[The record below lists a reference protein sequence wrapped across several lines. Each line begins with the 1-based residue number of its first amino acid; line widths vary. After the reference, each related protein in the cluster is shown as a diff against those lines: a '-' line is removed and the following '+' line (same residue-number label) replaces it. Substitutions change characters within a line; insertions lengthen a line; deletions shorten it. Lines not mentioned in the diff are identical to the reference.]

1 MSDALTDFFNQ
12 PERTQDKWN
21 RVVQAI
27 SRMRADRVSLFRAA
41 REFGVSPKEVVRL
54 GGSALRKTPTGRYV
68 AKPTDDLLRVLS
80 LPGKR
85 GLREIALDDSR
96 EASLVGRYW
105 DAVRLYL
112 QTGDASALR
121 RFRGKFVRDADGR
134 RFDLLTDLDELNR
147 WGSAGVLTFE
157 SIYAGG
163 LR

>member
-1 MSDALTDFFNQ
+1 
-12 PERTQDKWN
+12 
-21 RVVQAI
+21 
-27 SRMRADRVSLFRAA
+27 MRADHVSLFRAA
-41 REFGVSPKEVVRL
+41 REFGVSPNEVVRL
-54 GGSALRKTPTGRYV
+54 GGSALRKTPSGRYV

-121 RFRGKFVRDADGR
+121 RFQGKFVQEADGR
-134 RFDLLTDLDELNR
+134 RFDLITNLDELDR
-147 WGSAGVLTFE
+147 LGSAGVLSFE
-157 SIYAGG
+157 SIYA
-163 LR
+163 RSA

>member
-1 MSDALTDFFNQ
+1 MNPERFFNQ
-12 PERTQDKWN
+12 SKRSQDTWN

-27 SRMRADRVSLFRAA
+27 SRMRADHVSLFQAA
-41 REFGVSPKEVVRL
+41 HEFGVSPNEVVRL
-54 GGSALRKTPTGRYV
+54 GGSALRKTPKGRYV

-85 GLREIALDDSR
+85 GIREIALDDSR

-112 QTGDASALR
+112 QTGDDSALR
-121 RFRGKFVRDADGR
+121 RFRGKFVQDAEGR
-134 RFDLLTDLDELNR
+134 RIDLLTDVDQLDRL
-147 WGSAGVLTFE
+147 GSAGVLSFE

-163 LR
+163 SR